1 MAEVE
6 AYGDEL
12 ELPYSVPTHLEAS
25 ESIGPIPHRL
35 WAVRLGAWMASSM
48 ALATLHPTDDLTRA
62 LVQWGPVLAL
72 APFGAWWLHPP
83 PEHGLM
89 TSLRHLTR
97 PRLLDPDRLHS
108 YQRMRVENGA
118 VYTGTGE
125 ACLTVWRLPTVN
137 LDVASAAARRRHR
150 AEWGAFLDALGH
162 EVTIVI
168 RARRMRRLQA
178 IFEVFEHGSQEARVL
193 AKWLQTQLGDRPL
206 IDRERLLVVPAPDR
220 PTLQN
225 RCDDI
230 RSSMAQFDWRPIEPE
245 SDNELQH
252 LVHAFWPLRP
262 ALDRL
267 GPAMIQRKQ
276 RELIVDGEYV
286 RTYALRDFP
295 ATVTTDWW
303 SHLTDGD
310 LPVDVAMEI
319 RPRNVGE
326 GKRHLDRREIA
337 LATSRPT
344 REREVALE
352 QVRALAMAM
361 ERSQVKPFDVAVTL
375 AIRGSTRTELEQLD
389 RRLRQR
395 IRDRGN
401 ATIHLLTWEQLEG
414 LERVVPLGR
423 LPLPRRGRRV
433 ETGTLART
441 TPLCSATLQ
450 LEGGVPLGE
459 AGSAPCLFWTRA
471 GQKNAHMAVYG
482 GSGAGKG
489 YLMRVYHSRKM
500 FQHDVSIW
508 VIDSDEQHEYAGRF
522 CEYLH
527 GQAPAIRRAVDV
539 DQVPISRRSRAVVW
553 DLSQCP
559 DDEYGAAVVRICDRL
574 IEYVDAH
581 QAPTDFLV
589 DEAVNILRSRDATQR
604 LNDLIQRGRHW
615 GIGVNIVT
623 QLPSDWFG
631 SHLGRRVH
639 GLVDSWWCGQ
649 QNPAEVD
656 AVASV
661 LRLTTEEKAKIEAAT
676 SGVGLLATFNGRRR
690 AWLDLFDKVS
700 LDEHAMA
707 HSTRTAETRRRRV
720 GYLEHALTANGQ
732 VEICRRWC
740 ERYSRDCLGPGA
752 GIPVLFGSVRVSD
765 ERADTGVARAGDPR
779 RPGRDSAGRWMFECG
794 SRRERAAGRRPGI
807 AGGRSNQRRAADDL
821 RGCPADSYVGR
832 SVRDEPARCL
842 RRGVQ
847 LSTGRDRAI
856 GGIVQ

>member
-1 MAEVE
+1 VAEPE
-6 AYGDEL
+6 AAGEEL
-12 ELPYSVPTHLEAS
+12 EVPYAVPTHLEAS

-35 WAVRLGAWMASSM
+35 WAVGLGAWMASSM
-48 ALATLHPTDDLTRA
+48 LLATLHPTDDLMHA
-62 LVQWGPVLAL
+62 LVQWGPLVVL

-89 TSLRHLTR
+89 TGLRHLFR
-97 PRLLDPDRLHS
+97 PRLLDPDRLGT
-108 YQRMRVENGA
+108 YQKLRVENGA
-118 VYTGTGE
+118 VYTGSSE

-137 LDVASAAARRRHR
+137 LDVASVAAKRRHR
-150 AEWGAFLDALGH
+150 AQWGTLLDALGH

-168 RARRMRRLQA
+168 RARRLRRLQA
-178 IFEVFEHGSQEARVL
+178 IFEVFEHGSEEARVL
-193 AKWLQTQLGDRPL
+193 AKWLQQHIGDRPL
-206 IDRERLLVVPAPDR
+206 IARERLMIIPAPDR
-220 PTLQN
+220 ATLQN

-245 SDNELQH
+245 SDNDLEQ
-252 LVHAFWPLRP
+252 LVNAFWPLRP

-267 GPAMIQRKQ
+267 GPAIILRKQ
-276 RELIVDGEYV
+276 REMIVDGEYV

-295 ATVTTDWW
+295 ATITTDWW

-310 LPVDVAMEI
+310 LPVDIAMEI
-319 RPRNVGE
+319 RPRNVSE

-352 QVRALAMAM
+352 QVRSLAMAM
-361 ERSQVKPFDVAVTL
+361 ERSQVKPYDVSVTL
-375 AIRGSTRTELEQLD
+375 AIRGSTRADLEQLD

-395 IRDRGN
+395 MRDRGN
-401 ATIHLLTWEQLEG
+401 ATMELLTWEELEG

-423 LPLPRRGRRV
+423 LPLPARSRRV

-450 LEGGVPLGE
+450 VEGGVPLGE

-471 GQKNAHMAVYG
+471 GQKNAHMAIYG

-527 GQAPAIRRAVDV
+527 GQAPVIRRASDV
-539 DQVPISRRSRAVVW
+539 DLVPIGRRSRVVVW

-559 DDEYGAAVVRICDRL
+559 DEEYGAAFVRICDRL
-574 IEYVDAH
+574 IDYVDAH

-589 DEAVNILRSRDATQR
+589 DEAVNVLRSGTAAQR

-661 LRLTTEEKAKIEAAT
+661 LRLTAEEKAKIEAAT
-676 SGVGLLATFNGRRR
+676 SGVGLLATFNGTRR
-690 AWLDLFDKVS
+690 AWLNMYEKVS
-700 LDEHAMA
+700 PDEHAMA
-707 HSTRTAETRRRRV
+707 HSTPRSAETRRRRV
-720 GYLEHALTANGQ
+720 AYLEQALSTNSQAESPVDFEAQVEPALVVANGH
-732 VEICRRWC
+732 VKE
-740 ERYSRDCLGPGA
+740 
-752 GIPVLFGSVRVSD
+752 
-765 ERADTGVARAGDPR
+765 VA
-779 RPGRDSAGRWMFECG
+779 
-794 SRRERAAGRRPGI
+794 
-807 AGGRSNQRRAADDL
+807 
-821 RGCPADSYVGR
+821 
-832 SVRDEPARCL
+832 
-842 RRGVQ
+842 
-847 LSTGRDRAI
+847 
-856 GGIVQ
+856 

>member
-1 MAEVE
+1 VPVAD
-6 AYGDEL
+6 AHGDEL
-12 ELPYSVPTHLEAS
+12 EPPYAVPNHLEAS

-35 WAVRLGAWMASSM
+35 WTIGLGAWMSSSLL
-48 ALATLHPTDDLTRA
+48 LAGLHPIDELTRA
-62 LVQWGPVLAL
+62 VAQWGPLLAL

-89 TSLRHLTR
+89 TALRHMVR
-97 PRLLDPDRLHS
+97 PRLLDPDKLQG
-108 YQRMRVENGA
+108 YQRMRIENG
-118 VYTGTGE
+118 VLYTGTSE

-137 LDVASAAARRRHR
+137 LDVASAAAKRRHR
-150 AEWGAFLDALGH
+150 AQWGTFLDGLGH
-162 EVTIVI
+162 EITIVI

-178 IFEVFEHGSQEARVL
+178 IYEVFEHGSDEAKGL
-193 AKWLQTQLGDRPL
+193 AKWLQRHLGDRPL
-206 IDRERLLVVPAPDR
+206 IARDRLLIIPAPDR
-220 PTLQN
+220 ATLLN
-225 RCDDI
+225 RCADI
-230 RSSMAQFDWRPIEPE
+230 RSSMAQFDWRPVEPD
-245 SDNELQH
+245 SDNDLEQ
-252 LVHAFWPLRP
+252 LVNQFWPLRP
-262 ALDRL
+262 RLDRL
-267 GPAMIQRKQ
+267 GPAMIERKQ
-276 RELIVDGEYV
+276 SELIVDGEYV

-295 ATVTTDWW
+295 ATITTDWW
-303 SHLTDGD
+303 SHLTDSD
-310 LPVDVAMEI
+310 LPVDLALDI
-319 RPRNVGE
+319 RPRDVGE

-361 ERSQVKPFDVAVTL
+361 ERCQVKPYDVAVTM
-375 AIRGSTRTELEQLD
+375 AIRGSTRNELEELD

-395 IRDRGN
+395 LRDRGN
-401 ATIHLLTWEQLEG
+401 ATMQMLRWEQLEG
-414 LERVVPLGR
+414 LERLSALGG
-423 LPLPRRGRRV
+423 LPLPRRTRRI
-433 ETGTLART
+433 ESGTLART

-489 YLMRVYHSRKM
+489 YLMRVYHSRKA

-527 GQAPAIRRAVDV
+527 GQTPVIRRATDV
-539 DQVPISRRSRAVVW
+539 DQVAISRRSRVVVW

-559 DDEYGAAVVRICDRL
+559 DDEYGAAFVRVCDRL
-574 IEYVDAH
+574 IDYVASH

-589 DEAVNILRSRDATQR
+589 DEAVNVLRSGAAAQR

-615 GIGVNIVT
+615 GIGVNVVT

-661 LRLTTEEKAKIEAAT
+661 LRLTTEEKVKIEAAT
-676 SGVGLLATFNGRRR
+676 SGVGLLATFNGTRR
-690 AWLDLFDKVS
+690 AWLDLFEKVS
-700 LDEHAMA
+700 PDEHAMA
-707 HSTRTAETRRRRV
+707 HSTPRTANTQRRRV
-720 GYLEHALTANGQ
+720 RYLEHALMSNGH
-732 VEICRRWC
+732 V
-740 ERYSRDCLGPGA
+740 P
-752 GIPVLFGSVRVSD
+752 SVQAV
-765 ERADTGVARAGDPR
+765 
-779 RPGRDSAGRWMFECG
+779 
-794 SRRERAAGRRPGI
+794 
-807 AGGRSNQRRAADDL
+807 
-821 RGCPADSYVGR
+821 
-832 SVRDEPARCL
+832 
-842 RRGVQ
+842 
-847 LSTGRDRAI
+847 
-856 GGIVQ
+856 